1 MIYPFCLSSG
11 PHNMGNQGHQPYEH
25 MILEHRFPARAKELG
40 HTRAITRMSLNN
52 HGWHSDIV
60 EDIVLA
66 IDEACQ
72 NIIRHAYHG
81 ECDDPI
87 TLHIEFRDNALVVV
101 IEDHA
106 PPVSP
111 DCMNPRAFEDIR
123 PGGLGCHFMRQVMDH
138 VSIGPSPTGQG
149 NILRMVKGVH

>member
-1 MIYPFCLSSG
+1 MSQQAHIPNEHVILD
-11 PHNMGNQGHQPYEH
+11 HQ
-25 MILEHRFPARAKELG
+25 FPAHARELG
-40 HTRAITRMSLNN
+40 PTRAMTRMVLNN

-81 ECDDPI
+81 ECHDPI
-87 TLHIEFRDNALVVV
+87 ILHIELNNDALVVV
-101 IEDHA
+101 LEDRA
-106 PPVSP
+106 PTVDPA
-111 DCMNPRAFEDIR
+111 CMKPRALDDIR
-123 PGGLGCHFMRQVMDH
+123 PGGLGCHFMRQVMDS

-149 NILRMVKGVH
+149 NILRMIKGMS

>member
-1 MIYPFCLSSG
+1 
-11 PHNMGNQGHQPYEH
+11 MGNQGHHPHEH

-52 HGWHSDIV
+52 HGWRSDIV

-87 TLHIEFRDNALVVV
+87 TLHIELQDESLVVV
-101 IEDHA
+101 LEDHA
-106 PPVSP
+106 PAVSP

-138 VSIGPSPTGQG
+138 VSIGPSSNGQG